1 MSYKKDRSPSR
12 RVQAKKVRDDAA
24 KEKREQLKLKKTL
37 KEQNIG
43 KPKVDDEGNL
53 LPTDK
58 WVEQQ
63 RKWAQEIEEQ
73 ETELLTPD
81 QKEER
86 NRTPIGGW
94 NWRAALKVG
103 STALKVGGAG
113 LNALKLLRTAG
124 SLR

>member
-1 MSYKKDRSPSR
+1 MSYKKGQSPSR
-12 RVQAKKVRDDAA
+12 RVQAKEVRDASA
-24 KEKREQLKLKKTL
+24 KEKREELKLKKTL
-37 KEQNIG
+37 KQQNIG

-53 LPTDK
+53 LTTDQWAK
-58 WVEQQ
+58 QQ
-63 RKWAQEIEEQ
+63 RQWAKEIEEQ
-73 ETELLTPD
+73 ETEPLTPD

-94 NWRAALKVG
+94 STALKIG
-103 STALKVGGAG
+103 STAWKVGGAG

>member
-1 MSYKKDRSPSR
+1 VAYKKNQSPSR
-12 RVQAKKVRDDAA
+12 RVQAKQVRDDAA
-24 KEKREQLKLKKTL
+24 KERREELKLKKDL
-37 KEQNIG
+37 KKQNIG

-53 LPTDK
+53 LTTDQ
-58 WVEQQ
+58 WAEQQ
-63 RKWAQEIEEQ
+63 RQWAKEIEEQ

-103 STALKVGGAG
+103 GTGLK
-113 LNALKLLRTAG
+113 ALKLLRTAG
-124 SLR
+124 NLR

>member
-1 MSYKKDRSPSR
+1 MSYKKDKPLNE
-12 RVQAKKVRDDAA
+12 RVGQQEVRDAGA
-24 KEKREQLKLKKTL
+24 NEEREKLKLKKTL
-37 KEQNIG
+37 KQQNIG
-43 KPKVDDEGNL
+43 KPKFDDEGNL
-53 LPTDK
+53 LTTDQWK
-58 WVEQQ
+58 KQQ
-63 RKWAQEIEEQ
+63 EKWAKEIEEQ

-103 STALKVGGAG
+103 GGALK
-113 LNALKLLRTAG
+113 ALKILRTAG